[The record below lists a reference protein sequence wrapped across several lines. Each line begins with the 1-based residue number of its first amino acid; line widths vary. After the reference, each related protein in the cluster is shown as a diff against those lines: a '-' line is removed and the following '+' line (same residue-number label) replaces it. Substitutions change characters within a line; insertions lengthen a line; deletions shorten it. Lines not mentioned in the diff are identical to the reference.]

1 MAIDKSIRQYQQLVQ
16 PGTGRPGYAGP
27 IDRNIANLK
36 QKKELF
42 PDEWT
47 KENEAELQR
56 QIKAKGGIRDKLL
69 SGDPV
74 KNGGGGKEKNIL
86 EKLAAPFFKGQE
98 TISPK
103 ADKTELVSAQR
114 PNVLKTI
121 MNQLAQGYLGKRT
134 MGLGVP
140 AIRSV
145 KKAIRGEPFDF
156 TGALKRGYTS
166 AKADPLKF
174 ATKGYRAL
182 DLGKNILGGAGKGIM
197 SAAPLLGAGAGI
209 AYLHRNRERFTG
221 YPTQIA
227 YEQARQERINID
239 RIDMRSDPKT
249 LENLKIIWK
258 RQGFNDD
265 EIRDKTNQFK
275 GDTTKMKADIVGA
288 DIFNP
293 NEMKNLDENFEN
305 IKYNID
311 PSDVD
316 PSWTG
321 EDYEVIK
328 APTDIVQ
335 FPGEN
340 EIIQQQR
347 EAEQIEQRNRLAEQR
362 EQERLQREVT
372 LEAERKA
379 QRLREEQAAISLP
392 PTAPSSEQERGG
404 GGRDYGHQETRSS
417 SGWQSSPFKKGG
429 RVDKA
434 LGGRSRD
441 I

>member
-1 MAIDKSIRQYQQLVQ
+1 MIDKSIRQYYDRGQLVK
-16 PGTGRPGYAGP
+16 PEKRRPGYAG
-27 IDRNIANLK
+27 
-36 QKKELF
+36 KKEKKDSILDRTKRILGWGLAEDARQKILKKREAQQKAIEKLF
-42 PDEWT
+42 E
-47 KENEAELQR
+47 ENQ
-56 QIKAKGGIRDKLL
+56 GG
-69 SGDPV
+69 GG
-74 KNGGGGKEKNIL
+74 GGGGKKKNIL

-182 DLGKNILGGAGKGIM
+182 DLGKKILSGTGKGIM

-221 YPTQIA
+221 YPTQVA

-249 LENLKIIWK
+249 LENLEINLK
-258 RQGFNDD
+258 REGLSDK
-265 EIRDKTNQFK
+265 EIKDRINQFK
-275 GDTTKMKADIVGA
+275 GDTVRLKADVVGA

-293 NEMKNLDENFEN
+293 NEMKNLDETYEN
-305 IKYNID
+305 VKYNID

-321 EDYEVIK
+321 ETGDIPEEPSGIEEMMWQEVKEDRDRPGPSGKTVAETAAMEDI
-328 APTDIVQ
+328 APA
-335 FPGEN
+335 PP
-340 EIIQQQR
+340 
-347 EAEQIEQRNRLAEQR
+347 A
-362 EQERLQREVT
+362 
-372 LEAERKA
+372 
-379 QRLREEQAAISLP
+379 P
-392 PTAPSSEQERGG
+392 PTPKTKILGFNSFN
-404 GGRDYGHQETRSS
+404 
-417 SGWQSSPFKKGG
+417 SGPLIFIVISPPF
-429 RVDKA
+429 
-434 LGGRSRD
+434 
-441 I
+441 